1 VSKSAQKITP
11 VQARSA
17 SNFIPLSVTIFNLN
31 KVRSVSHGNFYY
43 FHPRS
48 KHQFPTNNSIN
59 RYNILAS
66 ETLKT
71 LLIGVGNPLRGDDG
85 IGQWICEQAAKWK
98 LQHLHI
104 KTMQQ
109 LTIDLLEELQNFSA
123 VVIADASEQK
133 APATLEEV
141 DGSENGYASSHHADA
156 ATLRALHR
164 NLYQQSTVWH
174 SLGIKASKFEMGQP
188 ISKETLA
195 NGAVALQLLKQH
207 LTKKTED

>member
-1 VSKSAQKITP
+1 LHEI
-11 VQARSA
+11 
-17 SNFIPLSVTIFNLN
+17 
-31 KVRSVSHGNFYY
+31 FYY
-43 FHPRS
+43 FHPLS
-48 KHQFPTNNSIN
+48 NQDQTTSFNINS
-59 RYNILAS
+59 YSILAS

-98 LQHLHI
+98 LQHLHVRA
-104 KTMQQ
+104 MQQ

-123 VVIADASEQK
+123 VIIADASDQK
-133 APATLEEV
+133 VPATLEEV
-141 DGSENGYASSHHADA
+141 DASENGYASSHHADA